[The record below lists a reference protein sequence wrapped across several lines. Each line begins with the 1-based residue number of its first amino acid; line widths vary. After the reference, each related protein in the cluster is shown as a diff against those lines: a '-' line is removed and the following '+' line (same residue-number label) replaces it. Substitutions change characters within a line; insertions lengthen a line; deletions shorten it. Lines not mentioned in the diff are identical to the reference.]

1 MQTPHSTTKPDGLL
15 SAPAVQPAATGF
27 GPRADRSEGQP
38 ETGSLFEDELRRAAG
53 DDGTADAKRTQREA
67 SDARRSAQAG
77 KAEHNQA
84 QREERRTERAGAQET
99 RAERRS
105 EQSSA
110 AEVRAASRPPAP
122 SEPVVPP
129 SIRPEASPAPPEAQT
144 ARRRATAAQP
154 EPAAHGE
161 SAARR
166 ARLQSNTPQAAL
178 AQPPQASTPSANA
191 AQPTT
196 PTQTAPRAA
205 APAPGQ
211 QGQAGQQGQQDLG
224 AAAAE
229 RNARASSTQPARP
242 ETAFRDLVS
251 ELMVTRE
258 AELDRQASVLR
269 QVRAHLA
276 PGGREISI
284 ALSPASLGQIQM
296 RLALRSGRLTAVM
309 RATRPE
315 TLEALQNQ
323 LPELT
328 STLEAQGFEVQ
339 DFDLA
344 LA

>member
-1 MQTPHSTTKPDGLL
+1 MQTPHSTAPSDGHLFAP
-15 SAPAVQPAATGF
+15 SAAKAQPTPGRLGAEVQ
-27 GPRADRSEGQP
+27 EGQP
-38 ETGSLFEDELRRAAG
+38 EGDILFEDELRRAAG
-53 DDGTADAKRTQREA
+53 DDGSADAKRTQREA
-67 SDARRSAQAG
+67 ADARRSAQAG

-84 QREERRTERAGAQET
+84 QREAHRNERAGAQEA
-99 RAERRS
+99 RADRRS
-105 EQSSA
+105 D
-110 AEVRAASRPPAP
+110 RANATEARPEPQPPA
-122 SEPVVPP
+122 
-129 SIRPEASPAPPEAQT
+129 RPEARVASEAPEAPEAT
-144 ARRRATAAQP
+144 PEPPSDRRRATAAQP

-166 ARLQSNTPQAAL
+166 ARLQPGASPAAL
-178 AQPPQASTPSANA
+178 PQPPQAPPSSTTA
-191 AQPTT
+191 
-196 PTQTAPRAA
+196 TQTTAPQATPRAA
-205 APAPGQ
+205 APAPGPQ
-211 QGQAGQQGQQDLG
+211 TGQQGQPDTG

-229 RNARASSTQPARP
+229 RNARTASSQPARP
-242 ETAFRDLVS
+242 EAAFRDLVS

-258 AELDRQASVLR
+258 ADLDRQASVLR

-328 STLEAQGFEVQ
+328 ATLEAQGFEVQ